1 MTVTFVDD
9 STDAECD
16 GFEFAVDVYSNL
28 ATTIEM
34 LAYAVDAESDE
45 DVDFVEALELC
56 LDPDYIGT
64 EHRRRNRKK
73 TKRNKLDKFETFFI

>member
-1 MTVTFVDD
+1 MTVTSADG

-16 GFEFAVDVYSNL
+16 GFEFAADVNSNST
-28 ATTIEM
+28 TTIEM

-45 DVDFVEALELC
+45 DVDFVEALEVC

-64 EHRRRNRKK
+64 EHREHQQRK
-73 TKRNKLDKFETFFI
+73 

>member
-1 MTVTFVDD
+1 MTVTSADD

-16 GFEFAVDVYSNL
+16 GFEFAADVNSNL
-28 ATTIEM
+28 TTTIEM

-64 EHRRRNRKK
+64 VRE
-73 TKRNKLDKFETFFI
+73 NKGK